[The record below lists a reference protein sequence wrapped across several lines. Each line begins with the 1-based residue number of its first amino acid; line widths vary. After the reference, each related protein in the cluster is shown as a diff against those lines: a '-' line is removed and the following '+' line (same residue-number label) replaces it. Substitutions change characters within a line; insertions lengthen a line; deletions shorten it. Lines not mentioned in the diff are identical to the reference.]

1 MPKPP
6 PKTPPKP
13 PFDLPES
20 EEDIRDPLA
29 REALMWIAHLHSGEE
44 KPEDWAAFE
53 EWQQASD
60 DHRRASARA
69 KRIWDQIG
77 ASLLAQRKPKTPK
90 IPIII
95 AAAIGLAAASF
106 FGGLFGPPASFFAD
120 YRSSTG
126 EVRSVVLRDG
136 SEVDLDTGTSFDVS
150 DGDRTITLY
159 TGQVFVKVKPDP
171 ERAFVVM
178 AGDARAQALG
188 TAFAVRRDGG
198 RATVLVAESAVQVS
212 AQVSAARGEGARTVR
227 VSAGNAVTLGADA
240 RLGDPQSADVAAL
253 TEWRRGVLRFENRP
267 LSDVVAELDR
277 YRIGKIVILGG
288 AIRNLPVT
296 GSVDIGKVDQFLA
309 SLQVVLPVKVTQMP
323 GLVTI
328 WRDRDRDRG
337 R

>member
-6 PKTPPKP
+6 PKTPPKTPPKP
-13 PFDLPES
+13 PFELPES

-29 REALMWIAHLHSGEE
+29 REALMWLAHLHSGEE

-60 DHRRASARA
+60 DHRRASAKA

-77 ASLLAQRKPKTPK
+77 ASLLTQRKPKTPK

-95 AAAIGLAAASF
+95 AAAVGLAAASF

-126 EVRSVVLRDG
+126 EVRSVLLRDG

-159 TGQVFVKVKPDP
+159 TGQVYVKVKPNPD
-171 ERAFVVM
+171 RAFVVT

-198 RATVLVAESAVQVS
+198 RATVLVAESVVQVS
-212 AQVSAARGEGARTVR
+212 AAQGGGARTVR
-227 VSAGNAVTLGADA
+227 VTAGNVVTLGADA
-240 RLGDPQSADVAAL
+240 RFGDPQSADVAAL
-253 TEWRRGVLRFENRP
+253 TEWRRGVLRFDNRP

-277 YRIGKIVILGG
+277 YRSGKIVILGSSV
-288 AIRNLPVT
+288 RNLPVT

-309 SLQVVLPVKVTQMP
+309 SLQVVLPVKVTRMP

-328 WRDRDRDRG
+328 WRDSAR
-337 R
+337 

>member
-6 PKTPPKP
+6 PKP
-13 PFDLPES
+13 PFELPES

-29 REALMWIAHLHSGEE
+29 REALMWLAHLHSGEE

-53 EWQQASD
+53 EWQQTSD
-60 DHRRASARA
+60 DHRRASTKA

-77 ASLLAQRKPKTPK
+77 ASLLTQRKPKTPK
-90 IPIII
+90 IPIIVV
-95 AAAIGLAAASF
+95 AAIGLAAASF

-159 TGQVFVKVKPDP
+159 TGQVYVKVKPNP

-198 RATVLVAESAVQVS
+198 RAAVLVAESTVQVS
-212 AQVSAARGEGARTVR
+212 AQVSAQGEGTRTVR
-227 VSAGNAVTLGADA
+227 VSAGNVVSLGAGA
-240 RLGDPQSADVAAL
+240 PLGDPQSADVAAL
-253 TEWRRGVLRFENRP
+253 TGWRRGELSFNNRP
-267 LSDVVAELDR
+267 LSEVVAELDR
-277 YRIGKIVILGG
+277 YRSGKIVILGSS
-288 AIRNLPVT
+288 IRNLPVT

-309 SLQVVLPVKVTQMP
+309 SLQVVLPLRVTRMP

-328 WRDRDRDRG
+328 WRDSAR
-337 R
+337 

>member
-1 MPKPP
+1 MSKP
-6 PKTPPKP
+6 PPKP
-13 PFDLPES
+13 PFELPES

-29 REALMWIAHLHSGEE
+29 REALMWLAHLHSGEE

-53 EWQQASD
+53 EWQEASD
-60 DHRRASARA
+60 DHRRASAKA

-77 ASLLAQRKPKTPK
+77 ASLLTQRKPKTPK
-90 IPIII
+90 IPIIVV
-95 AAAIGLAAASF
+95 AAIGLAAASF

-159 TGQVFVKVKPDP
+159 TGQVYVKVKPNP

-198 RATVLVAESAVQVS
+198 RATVLVAESTVQVS
-212 AQVSAARGEGARTVR
+212 AQVSAQGEGTRTVR
-227 VSAGNAVTLGADA
+227 VSAGNVVSLGAGA
-240 RLGDPQSADVAAL
+240 PLGDPQSADVAAL
-253 TEWRRGVLRFENRP
+253 TGWRRGELSFNNRP
-267 LSDVVAELDR
+267 LSEVVAELDR
-277 YRIGKIVILGG
+277 YRSGKIVILGSS
-288 AIRNLPVT
+288 IRNLPVT

-309 SLQVVLPVKVTQMP
+309 SLQVVLPLRVTRMP

-328 WRDRDRDRG
+328 WRDSAR
-337 R
+337 

>member
-6 PKTPPKP
+6 PKSPPKP
-13 PFDLPES
+13 PFELPES

-29 REALMWIAHLHSGEE
+29 REALMWLAHLHSGEE
-44 KPEDWAAFE
+44 KPEDWATFE

-95 AAAIGLAAASF
+95 VAAIGLAAASF

-126 EVRSVVLRDG
+126 EVRSVTLRDG

-159 TGQVFVKVKPDP
+159 TGQVYVKVKPNPD
-171 ERAFVVM
+171 RAFVVM

-212 AQVSAARGEGARTVR
+212 AAAGEGTRTVR

-253 TEWRRGVLRFENRP
+253 TGWRRGELSFNNRP
-267 LSDVVAELDR
+267 LSEVVAELDR
-277 YRIGKIVILGG
+277 YRSGKIVILGG
-288 AIRNLPVT
+288 SIRNLPVT
-296 GSVDIGKVDQFLA
+296 GSVDIGKLDQFLA
-309 SLQVVLPVKVTQMP
+309 SLQVVLPVRVTRMP

-328 WRDRDRDRG
+328 RRDPG

>member
-6 PKTPPKP
+6 PHP
-13 PFDLPES
+13 PFELPES

-29 REALMWIAHLHSGEE
+29 REALMWLAHLHSGEE

-60 DHRRASARA
+60 EHRRASARA

-77 ASLLAQRKPKTPK
+77 ASLLAQRKPKAPK

-106 FGGLFGPPASFFAD
+106 FGGLFGPPAAFFAD

-171 ERAFVVM
+171 ARAFVVT

-212 AQVSAARGEGARTVR
+212 AARGEGAKTVR
-227 VSAGNAVTLGADA
+227 VAAGNAVTLGADA
-240 RLGDPQSADVAAL
+240 RLGDPQAADVAAL
-253 TEWRRGVLRFENRP
+253 TQWRHGVLRFDNRP

-277 YRIGKIVILGG
+277 YRSGKIVILGG
-288 AIRNLPVT
+288 SIRNLPVT

-309 SLQVVLPVKVTQMP
+309 SLQVVLPVKVAQMP

-328 WRDRDRDRG
+328 WRDPRR
-337 R
+337 